1 VPGLRVVT
9 CHLGAGASL
18 CGVVSGR
25 SVDTT
30 MGFTPLEGLVM
41 STRAGSVDPGLV
53 LWLVQ
58 QGAGS
63 AAEVERALDE
73 QSGLRGLAGTADMR
87 EVLTRADGGDER
99 ARRAL
104 DVYVHRLTREI
115 GAMVASAG
123 GIDVLVFTGGVGERA
138 APVRARAAERL
149 AFLGVELDGRVNEAA
164 SGDVDVSGSGATVRT
179 LVIEAREDLEIA
191 RQVRAVAARR

>member
-1 VPGLRVVT
+1 
-9 CHLGAGASL
+9 
-18 CGVVSGR
+18 
-25 SVDTT
+25 